1 MKAFQLPPVRE
12 RSSHYIPSLDGLRGL
27 AAILVIAT
35 HYGYVQDGWI
45 ALEFFFVLSGF
56 LITAN
61 LLADMDRALGEYLVR
76 FYWRRVLRTF
86 PAYFGF
92 LLICAA
98 VYFCVR
104 LPQGFLG
111 VLPSLGTYWYNF
123 KLLFGLFGF
132 GRDESSSV
140 FEFGHLWSM
149 SVEEQFYLVWPFLV
163 FVLRGANLRRV
174 IIAIVVLVP
183 LLRLATFGYLHLKGV
198 GDYPT
203 SLIFYFATPF
213 HLDAFSV
220 GAAIACFR
228 LTELE
233 LKPRWVFVGGG
244 CVLLLGL
251 VNMWIGQ
258 NLYMRPG
265 VSFGY
270 PIYLMQNRQFLWAYS
285 VIDALSAALIVSAS
299 QQNRLQRFCENRFL
313 WHLGRISY
321 GFYIVHMPILHLL
334 KPFWPADQWS
344 LKGVAFFVV
353 FFAITFCV
361 AHLSYV
367 CFERRFLSLKD
378 YFGKRKAGLIA
389 PE

>member
-1 MKAFQLPPVRE
+1 MKAFQLLPVRG
-12 RSSHYIPSLDGLRGL
+12 RSLHYIPSLDGLRGL
-27 AAILVIAT
+27 GAILVIVT

-61 LLADMDRALGEYLVR
+61 LLADMDRSFGEYLVR

-92 LLICAA
+92 LLICVA

-111 VLPSLGTYWYNF
+111 ALPSLATYWYNF
-123 KLLFGLFGF
+123 KLLAGS
-132 GRDESSSV
+132 DQSSLV
-140 FEFGHLWSM
+140 FGHLWSM
-149 SVEEQFYLVWPFLV
+149 SVEEQFYLVWPLLV

-174 IIAIVVLVP
+174 IIAIVVLIP
-183 LLRLATFGYLHLKGV
+183 LLRLATFGYFHLKGLS
-198 GDYPT
+198 DLQT
-203 SLIFYFATPF
+203 TLIFYFTTPF
-213 HLDAFSV
+213 HVDAFSV

-233 LKPRWVFVGGG
+233 LKPHWVFLGGG
-244 CVLLLGL
+244 CALLLGL

-258 NLYMRPG
+258 NLYNLTPG
-265 VSFGY
+265 LSFGY
-270 PIYLMQNRQFLWAYS
+270 PIFLLQNRQFLWAYS
-285 VIDALSAALIVSAS
+285 VIDALAAALIVSAS

-321 GFYIVHMPILHLL
+321 GFYIVHMPILYLL
-334 KPFWPADQWS
+334 KPIRPTNRWS
-344 LKGVAFFVV
+344 LTGVAFFVA
-353 FFAITFCV
+353 FFVITLCI
-361 AHLSYV
+361 AHLSYFF
-367 CFERRFLSLKD
+367 FERRFLLLKD